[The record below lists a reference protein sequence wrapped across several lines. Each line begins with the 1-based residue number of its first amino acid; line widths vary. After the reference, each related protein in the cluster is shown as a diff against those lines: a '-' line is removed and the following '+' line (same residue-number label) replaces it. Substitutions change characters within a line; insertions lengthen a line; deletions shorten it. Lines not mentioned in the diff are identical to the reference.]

1 MIKLS
6 TTKPEIEVYEVKVTQ
21 PSCGSASFYINAS
34 AIFELTINDE
44 VFNIVYQNGHSFIN
58 GDYYC
63 PSNELEF
70 YEVMQSPLTDNF
82 EGIKA
87 IAECSPR
94 DIDELTINNAE
105 IAYTAEEVTAIYT
118 AIQDRVEEAQATV
131 DAIEQENEEAADNDQ
146 HVYLLVSELTV
157 YGGYYGCDEE
167 SETTYYSM
175 RFDDDDEADQYIEN
189 SSKHKNLSFSRCD
202 AMTARRSYDE
212 RLSNFII

>member
-6 TTKPEIEVYEVKVTQ
+6 TTKPKIEVYEVKVTQ
-21 PSCGSASFYINAS
+21 PSCGSASFYVNAS

-94 DIDELTINNAE
+94 NIDELTNNNAE

-118 AIQDRVEEAQATV
+118 AIQDRVEEAQAAV
-131 DAIEQENEEAADNDQ
+131 DAIVQENEEATDSDQ
-146 HVYLLVSELTV
+146 YVYLIVSTLN
-157 YGGYYGCDEE
+157 DHF
-167 SETTYYSM
+167 SM
-175 RFDDDDEADQYIEN
+175 RFDDDDEADQFIEN
-189 SSKHKNLSFSRCD
+189 ASEEEYCSIDKCD
-202 AMTARRSYDE
+202 AMTAHSNYDE